1 MSWWEDM
8 PKQSF
13 KERNP
18 GKGAEPESAD
28 KKQRK
33 SRSTLFTA
41 LAILTV
47 IVLIAVTGW
56 YVIYQLPMQKTI
68 IIVDGEKV
76 SIGYFIRRVMSNP
89 NGDDIFGTMEQ
100 LVQELIIKQEAPGY
114 GITVS
119 EEDIDAVLRDLAK
132 GESESITDAEYR
144 EWYRQQL
151 NASQLSEK
159 DFRNIVY
166 RGLLTQG
173 MGELLAAQVPSVGE
187 QVHLNVILVGTYD
200 EAVKIQERSNA
211 GEEFASLAREASLDT
226 STKDNGGDVGW
237 LPPGVL
243 DARFESAITSLEIGK
258 ISEPFLNVDPN
269 ATQEQQQQLGESYL
283 LFYVSE
289 KSVSLEIQP
298 DHLDVLRAKALDT
311 WLAEQMEVKKIEFRG
326 LNSGRGFDSET
337 NAWIGYQV
345 QRLRKVAQG
354 TTQQEESQG
363 TQP

>member
-1 MSWWEDM
+1 M

-13 KERNP
+13 KERNQ
-18 GKGAEPESAD
+18 GKGSEPESTE
-28 KKQRK
+28 KKPRK
-33 SRSTLFTA
+33 SRSPLYTA
-41 LAILTV
+41 LAILVV
-47 IVLIAVTGW
+47 IILIATAGW
-56 YVIYQLPMQKTI
+56 YVIYQLPMQRTI

-76 SIGYFIRRVMSNP
+76 SIGYFIRRVMNNP
-89 NGDDIFGTMEQ
+89 NGDDIFGTMEH
-100 LVQELIIKQEAPGY
+100 LVQELIIKQEAAGY

-119 EEDIDAVLRDLAK
+119 EADIDATLRDLAQ
-132 GESESITDAEYR
+132 GDSESITDAEFQ

-151 NASQLSEK
+151 NGSQLAEK
-159 DFRNIVY
+159 DFREIVN
-166 RGLLTQG
+166 RGIMTQR
-173 MGELLAAQVPSVGE
+173 MGELLAARVPSVGE
-187 QVHLNVILVGTYD
+187 QLHLNVILVSSYD
-200 EAVKIQERSNA
+200 EALKIQERSNA
-211 GEEFASLAREASLDT
+211 GEEFASLAREASLDS

-243 DARFESAITSLEIGK
+243 DARFESAITGLEIGK

-269 ATQEQQQQLGESYL
+269 ATEQQQQQAGESYL

-289 KSVSLEIQP
+289 KSVSMEIQP

-311 WLAEQMEVKKIEFRG
+311 WLADQMAVKDIQFRG

-345 QRLRKVAQG
+345 QRLRKVAQSAQPTS